1 MKAAVHTVYGSPDV
15 IRIEDV
21 AKPVPVEREV
31 LIEVHATTVNRTDI
45 GFLKADPFFI
55 RVFSG
60 LTKPKRTILGTEFAG
75 RIEAIGPDVTSY
87 AVGDRVFGFSPDS
100 RFGAHAEYLA
110 MAEGGMM
117 ALTPATISC
126 LDVAPATEGAH
137 YALHGIRAAQ
147 VRDGSRVL
155 VYGAT
160 GAIGTAAVQLCK
172 HLGAYVVAV
181 CDTARVDLVRSLG
194 ADVVFD
200 YIKTDFVKEALATS
214 DQPFDFVLDA
224 VGKSTFG
231 RCKPLLRPC
240 GVYISTD
247 LGPMAQNPLLVPWT
261 KFFDS
266 KKVLFPIPNE
276 RKEDAEFLKALIE
289 QGAFKPVIDRV
300 YPLDEI
306 ADAFRYVDTHQKTG
320 NVVIAVESQRTDKP
334 TS

>member
-1 MKAAVHTVYGSPDV
+1 MKAAVHTAYGSPDV

-21 AKPVPVEREV
+21 SKPVPDDGKV
-31 LIEVHATTVNRTDI
+31 LIAVHATTVNRTDI

-60 LTKPKRTILGTEFAG
+60 LTKPKVTILGTEFAG
-75 RIEAIGPDVTSY
+75 RVEAVGSSVTAY

-100 RFGAHAEYLA
+100 RFGAHAEYLT
-110 MAEGGMM
+110 MREGDMM
-117 ALTPATISC
+117 AHTPAHVSC
-126 LDVAPATEGAH
+126 LEMAPATEGAH
-137 YALHGIRAAQ
+137 YALHGIRAAK
-147 VRDGSRVL
+147 VREGSRVL

-172 HLGAYVVAV
+172 HFGAHVVAV
-181 CDTARVDLVRSLG
+181 CDTARVDMVRSLG
-194 ADVVFD
+194 ADVVID
-200 YIKTDFVKEALATS
+200 YTKTDFVKEALATS
-214 DQPFDFVLDA
+214 GQPYDFAMDA

-231 RCKPLLRPC
+231 RCKPLLRPG

-247 LGPMAQNPLLVPWT
+247 LGPMAQNPFLVPWT
-261 KFFDS
+261 KLFDS

-276 RKEDAEFLKALIE
+276 TRKDAEFLKTLIE
-289 QGAFKPVIDRV
+289 EGSFRPVIDRV

-320 NVVIAVESQRTDKP
+320 NVVIAVESNP
-334 TS
+334 LMS